1 MRHLGYYSKSP
12 HERPEREEQDRMN
25 HGDSADNRP
34 WRLGVL
40 LSGAGR
46 TLANLLAV
54 IDTGELNGEVVAVVS
69 SRSDVRGLDVARDAG
84 IPAMVVS
91 RRDAP
96 DVEGYSRRVYDAFAR
111 YDVDLIVMAG
121 FLRRVLIFPGW
132 EGRILN
138 IHPCLL
144 PDAAEYAAGRGR
156 YGERV
161 HAAVLEHGD
170 TVSGATVHVVTDVY
184 DDGPPL
190 MRVEVPVLPGDTPE
204 TLGTRVFHA
213 ECELY
218 PEAIRQYMTAHP
230 ELKRG

>member
-1 MRHLGYYSKSP
+1 
-12 HERPEREEQDRMN
+12 MN
-25 HGDSADNRP
+25 RANDATTRP

-46 TLANLLAV
+46 TLQNLLDV
-54 IDTGELNGEVVAVVS
+54 IARGELEAEIVAVVS
-69 SRSDVRGLDVARDAG
+69 SVEGVRGLDIARDAG
-84 IPAMVVS
+84 IPALTVT

-96 DVEGYSRRVYDAFAR
+96 DVEVYSRKVYDAFAP
-111 YDVDLIVMAG
+111 YDADLIIMAG

-161 HAAVLEHGD
+161 HAAVLAHGD
-170 TVSGATVHVVTDVY
+170 TVTGATVHVVTDVY

-190 MRVEVPVLPGDTPE
+190 LRTEVPVLPGDTSE

-213 ECELY
+213 ECALY
-218 PEAIRQYMTAHP
+218 PEAIRRYLTSHP
-230 ELKRG
+230 ELKGG